1 MNNAWIGLEKAPQGS
16 MKNKIHGYFPKFFFF
31 LSFFFFWLVVFVI
44 GVVVAVDWD

>member
-16 MKNKIHGYFPKFFFF
+16 MKNKIHGYFPKFFFY
-31 LSFFFFWLVVFVI
+31 LFFFWLVVFVI